1 MASSGAPETGTTVVA
16 VRYADA
22 KSGRSGVVLGADSR
36 VSTGTYVSNRASNK
50 IAELAESTYLL
61 RSGSAAD
68 TQAVGDAVKDAA
80 ERLAMELN
88 EAPSVHALAQITAR
102 VAYAN
107 KDRLLAAMIV
117 AGWDRHRGGQVYG
130 VPIGGTVVD
139 LPWSVD
145 GSGSTYIYG
154 HCDAAYRDGMDKEE
168 AVAFVQEALALAM
181 SRDGSSG
188 GMVRVVIVDP
198 TGSEKRMVRGDQV
211 PVYHEEIGS
220 EGDSCRDTSDGAT
233 TKMARSCLL
242 ECVHFESC
250 DGCTHEKHLEAPP
263 VMQRA
268 GRFFEEAAGKGMVQA
283 WKLDT
288 PKTHAWRCRARLVA
302 SRDEDGEVEL
312 GLYKKG
318 THQVVDIPECRAH
331 HPRLNEA
338 AALLRRLVKALRVTV
353 HDEDRKVGKLRNCAV
368 DMVEVNSHVRDP
380 FNQTKARLLPE
391 VRDRLHMNIVS
402 ADDMPERFLINAEVV
417 VLDPPRRGLDPA
429 LMRALNSEKSK
440 KVQKIIYLSCGY
452 DALEKDVLQLQEEG
466 KWALAHAEAFNF
478 FPGTDSIETLVV
490 LQRSSAERVW
500 ICMKYAFPWLHLGQ
514 MASVLSTFFQASSPP
529 STSSTVFCFNLAV
542 ETMGSMIS

>member
-1 MASSGAPETGTTVVA
+1 
-16 VRYADA
+16 
-22 KSGRSGVVLGADSR
+22 
-36 VSTGTYVSNRASNK
+36 
-50 IAELAESTYLL
+50 
-61 RSGSAAD
+61 
-68 TQAVGDAVKDAA
+68 
-80 ERLAMELN
+80 
-88 EAPSVHALAQITAR
+88 
-102 VAYAN
+102 
-107 KDRLLAAMIV
+107 
-117 AGWDRHRGGQVYG
+117 
-130 VPIGGTVVD
+130 
-139 LPWSVD
+139 
-145 GSGSTYIYG
+145 
-154 HCDAAYRDGMDKEE
+154 
-168 AVAFVQEALALAM
+168 
-181 SRDGSSG
+181 
-188 GMVRVVIVDP
+188 
-198 TGSEKRMVRGDQV
+198 
-211 PVYHEEIGS
+211 
-220 EGDSCRDTSDGAT
+220 
-233 TKMARSCLL
+233 MARSCLL

-353 HDEDRKVGKLRNCAV
+353 HDEDRKVGKLRYVQLAVCTSDTSLPRDVRYEKGRVQVTLVWHAKSYEAMGPTERKELHRLCAYIWREGQPGQEKTQQELIHSVWVNFNATDTNVVLGPKWKRMEGPSWMWERLGGAEVCFHPGSFSQANVSAFDLALKAIHNQVPKGARVAEFYAGVGAIGVSLAVSRNCAV

-402 ADDMPERFLINAEVV
+402 ADDLPERFLINAEVV

-490 LQRSSAERVW
+490 LQREVPDPPRPKKSKKSKSNKKGKRKSKA
-500 ICMKYAFPWLHLGQ
+500 ASTT
-514 MASVLSTFFQASSPP
+514 SVLPMR
-529 STSSTVFCFNLAV
+529 C
-542 ETMGSMIS
+542 